1 MLDMGVGVKYTT
13 KEGDRLDAIC
23 QSYYGATDGVVET
36 VLFDTANYDITTA
49 EIFTAGVDINLPSI
63 SASETIQTQE
73 EHVLWE

>member
-1 MLDMGVGVKYTT
+1 MKYTT

-49 EIFTAGVDINLPSI
+49 EIFPAGVVINLPSI